1 MSLVLTTAPTIEPV
15 GIEELKDHLHITND
29 LEDTY
34 LEGLAISARRIIE
47 SFLRRALMTQT
58 WDLWLDAHQVP
69 ATDYLEIPLPPL
81 ASVTHL
87 KSYSTDGT
95 ESTFS
100 SSKYDVDTGSSPG
113 RICLKT
119 GYTWP
124 SSLRSRKSIDVQF
137 VAGWT
142 TDSLV
147 PEPIRHGIKLFVARL
162 YQQRQWD
169 AGVTI
174 FHCPAE
180 VYQMISSW
188 RIYHL

>member
-1 MSLVLTTAPTIEPV
+1 MALSLSTAPTLEPV
-15 GIEELKDHLHITND
+15 GIEELKSHLHITND

-34 LEGLAISARRIIE
+34 LEGLEVSARRIIE
-47 SFLRRALMTQT
+47 SYLRRAIMTQT
-58 WDLWLDAHQVP
+58 WDLWLDACQVP
-69 ATDYLEIPLPPL
+69 NLDYLEIPLPPL
-81 ASVTHL
+81 VSVTHL
-87 KSYSTDGT
+87 KSYDTTGT

-100 SSKYDVDTGSSPG
+100 VTKYFVDTVSSPG
-113 RICLKT
+113 RICLNT

-124 SSLRSRKSIDVQF
+124 SSLRSRKAITVQY
-137 VAGWT
+137 VAGWAT
-142 TDSLV
+142 ESAV

-174 FHCPAE
+174 FHVPAE
-180 VYQMISSW
+180 VYQMLSQW